1 MSFYD
6 HPSQPSMQ
14 IYDYNF
20 DTECFIFY
28 HVEDKFFV
36 EKKVTQF
43 DSLYWLFCEYCD
55 YLKRLVGMVGAF
67 IWARDVL

>member
-43 DSLYWLFCEYCD
+43 DSLYLLCCD
-55 YLKRLVGMVGAF
+55 YLKRLDGMVGAF
-67 IWARDVL
+67 VWARVVL